1 AAEGRREADTSRVI
15 APLVDAL
22 DAFDAAF
29 SDEPGRNNRAGWQL
43 LSRPGHSRSDLES
56 AVACFRRSIE
66 REPELPQAA
75 ANLGTAL
82 VELGREADA
91 IAALERLA
99 TGDAM
104 LAATAHNSL
113 GWRITDRDRDRALGH
128 LREATRLR
136 PGWGVAWQNLAR
148 ALDAAGELAAA
159 CRAYSEAIACGDGH
173 EDAFARDRRL

>member
-1 AAEGRREADTSRVI
+1 VPGVEQRIAAAGPWPADSQVALQARREADASPAI
-15 APLVDAL
+15 AALVDAL

-29 SDEPGRNNRAGWQL
+29 SDEPGRNHRAGWQL
-43 LSRPGHSRSDLES
+43 LSRPGHSRADLES

-82 VELGREADA
+82 VELDREADA

-99 TGDAM
+99 TGNGA
-104 LAATAHNSL
+104 LAATAHNWL
-113 GWRITDRDRDRALGH
+113 GWRITDRDRDRALVH

-136 PGWGVAWQNLAR
+136 PG
-148 ALDAAGELAAA
+148 
-159 CRAYSEAIACGDGH
+159 
-173 EDAFARDRRL
+173 